1 MAVSRKQF
9 GITLA
14 GEINLDMILYGLP
27 EELPV
32 ERELLATSFQMT
44 LGSSS
49 AIFAHN
55 LAVLGTSVGFIGKV
69 GGDELGQI
77 ALDRLGEGGVDLSRT
92 IRPAVGTGAPG
103 TGTGVTLLLPHG
115 KVRRILTYPGTMAE
129 LTCADLD
136 IDYLA
141 SAGHF
146 HLSSLFLQTGLHEGL
161 VPLLQDLKTRGLRIS
176 LDTNDDPADEWGG
189 ILDQVLPLVDILMP
203 NESEL
208 LRIAKT
214 ATLADA
220 LAKIGSIVPLLIV
233 KGGRARRARVSAW
246 RQHDDPACHGH
257 AGRHH
262 RCRRQLQRRLP
273 PCVPARQTA
282 GVLRSRRQRDGRVV
296 HPAAWW
302 HGSLSRP
309 GPVRILLATALAA
322 QLTGRATSA
331 LVLPVRCQS
340 ITAVASTR

>member
-9 GITLA
+9 GITIA

-161 VPLLQDLKTRGLRIS
+161 VPLLQDLKTRGLQIS

-208 LRIAKT
+208 LRMAKT

-233 KGGRARRARVSAW
+233 KGGARGALVYQHGVSTTIPPVMVTPVDTIGAG
-246 RQHDDPACHGH
+246 DSFNAGFLH
-257 AGRHH
+257 AY
-262 RCRRQLQRRLP
+262 LQGKPLGF
-273 PCVPARQTA
+273 CAVA
-282 GVLRSRRQRDGRVV
+282 GNVTG
-296 HPAAWW
+296 A
-302 HGSLSRP
+302 LSTQRP
-309 GPVRILLATALAA
+309 GGTEAFRDRALCESFL
-322 QLTGRATSA
+322 QQHWPRS
-331 LVLPVRCQS
+331 
-340 ITAVASTR
+340 